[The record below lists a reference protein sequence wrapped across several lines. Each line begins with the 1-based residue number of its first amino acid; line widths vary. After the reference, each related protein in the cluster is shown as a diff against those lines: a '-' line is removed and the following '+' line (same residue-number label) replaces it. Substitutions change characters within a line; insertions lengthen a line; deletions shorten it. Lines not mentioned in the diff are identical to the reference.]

1 MAAKQWLVRALF
13 CQSLAQCLGAGLS
26 SPTNAAGG
34 PAGKGARTV
43 GQSLQEISLEPK
55 PRWPDA
61 VRRHSGSLGSN
72 APVPLTCPWTTTA
85 ASESCMGQTMVAVE
99 LSIVSATAQ
108 RSRRKLVVL

>member
-1 MAAKQWLVRALF
+1 MAAKQWLLRALF

-43 GQSLQEISLEPK
+43 GQSLQEISLEPN

-61 VRRHSGSLGSN
+61 VRRRSGSLGSN

-85 ASESCMGQTMVAVE
+85 ASESYTMVAVE

-108 RSRRKLVVL
+108 RSRRQLVVL